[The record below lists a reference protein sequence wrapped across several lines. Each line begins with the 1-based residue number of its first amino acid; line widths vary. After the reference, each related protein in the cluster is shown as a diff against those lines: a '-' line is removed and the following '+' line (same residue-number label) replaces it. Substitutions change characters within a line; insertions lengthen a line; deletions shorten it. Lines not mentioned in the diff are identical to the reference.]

1 MKIEKVNDNQ
11 IRCTLSK
18 MDLEDR
24 QIKLSELAYGSQKAK
39 ELFQDMIEQAN
50 EAFGFEADDIPL
62 MIEAIPMAGENVI
75 LLISK
80 VEAPDELDTRFSRFT
95 EGEEEEEISGSSDFV
110 IPKESLTEVMA
121 KADASVDPVCMFEFT
136 DMDRLWRMSHV
147 VGDFYQGENR
157 LYKDKT
163 KNKYYLFVHK
173 SQHSA
178 EDFNRLCNLRV
189 EYGAMK
195 KYTPAVEGYY
205 SEHGKLI
212 LKDHALQTLQSL

>member
-24 QIKLSELAYGSQKAK
+24 QIKLSELAYGSKKAK
-39 ELFQDMIEQAN
+39 ELFQDMIDQAN
-50 EAFGFEADDIPL
+50 EAFGFEVDDIPL
-62 MIEAIPMAGENVI
+62 MIEAIPMSGENVI

-80 VEAPDELDTRFSRFT
+80 VEAPEELDTRFSRFT
-95 EGEEEEEISGSSDFV
+95 EGDEGEEPTGVSDFI

-121 KADASVDPVCMFEFT
+121 QTDASADPVCMFEFT
-136 DMDRLWRMSHV
+136 DMDCLWRISHV

-157 LYKDKT
+157 LYKDKS

-178 EDFNRLCNLRV
+178 EDFNRLCNLMV

-195 KYTPAVEGYY
+195 KYTPAIEGYY
-205 SEHGKLI
+205 REHGKLI
-212 LKDHALQTLQSL
+212 LKDRALQTLQSL